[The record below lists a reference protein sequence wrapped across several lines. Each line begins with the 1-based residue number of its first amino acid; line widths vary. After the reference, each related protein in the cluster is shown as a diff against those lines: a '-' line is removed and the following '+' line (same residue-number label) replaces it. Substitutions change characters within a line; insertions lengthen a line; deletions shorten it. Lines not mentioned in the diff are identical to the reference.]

1 MGQSVHTGV
10 SHLLCRKGGNQHG
23 IQDGNVRCDLKVCQ
37 RILDSLG
44 VICDNGESS
53 YLCGS
58 SGCGGNGAE
67 MRFRAQL
74 REVKGNDQILE
85 GGIRMLV
92 KGPHCLGSI
101 NGGAAADGYDPVGLE
116 FLHGLCAAHY
126 GLYGRIRLNAFKES
140 HFHAGFF

>member
-85 GGIRMLV
+85 GGIRML
-92 KGPHCLGSI
+92 
-101 NGGAAADGYDPVGLE
+101 
-116 FLHGLCAAHY
+116 FLMELPPETTM
-126 GLYGRIRLNAFKES
+126 AFFPER
-140 HFHAGFF
+140 FFKSSKAPFP